1 MSRRDLPPR
10 TLNEEEHHLWQQAVA
25 EVKPLPAMPVR
36 ASPSVSAA
44 VPMQRRATQPMPSM
58 PTHAEPVVTSPLRR
72 HMPLPDER
80 LDPQLK
86 RRMRRGILTPE
97 ARIDLHGLNEETAFT
112 QLSHFIE
119 HCVRADRRFVL
130 VITGKG
136 AAGRGKLRENFA
148 RWMEIAPLS
157 HLVQAFEP
165 AQPRDGGTG
174 AFYVKLRRARD

>member
-1 MSRRDLPPR
+1 MARRDLPPR
-10 TLNEEEHHLWQQAVA
+10 TLNEEEQQLWQQAIT
-25 EVKPLPAMPVR
+25 EVKPLAAMPGR
-36 ASPSVSAA
+36 AASFPSASA
-44 VPMQRRATQPMPSM
+44 PMKRRAPQPMPSSSSH
-58 PTHAEPVVTSPLRR
+58 PEPVANSLLRR
-72 HMPLPDER
+72 PVHLPDER

-119 HCVRADRRFVL
+119 HCVRVDRRFVL

-136 AAGRGKLRENFA
+136 AGGKGKLRENFA
-148 RWMEIAPLS
+148 RWMEVSPLS

-174 AFYVKLRRARD
+174 AFYVKLRRTRD